1 MHIIRK
7 HETKTNFQCQ
17 YCHKYF
23 PLKYNLNIHVRD
35 VHRKPTIPCEIC
47 GKLFKTQVLLNNHM
61 NIHTG
66 KKTFYCSICGEKFL
80 WLVSLHQHTELYHN
94 DGSMRFPCE
103 DCGEEFL
110 TKRRLYSHKRRV
122 CGNYPKKTYPCQYC
136 DVVLSQSCS
145 IGRHMRRK
153 HPDML
158 EEFQS
163 SQTHHNQFSPM
174 GRTRRRHTATRINTG
189 SAGPTMYTIR
199 RPKIQI
205 VRQVE
210 ADEAAEV
217 DEAAESV
224 QNIDVMPVEYEV
236 QNNVMVYEDVVEQVE
251 NIIHVSF
258 EGAIAES
265 VAETVIYE

>member
-1 MHIIRK
+1 
-7 HETKTNFQCQ
+7 
-17 YCHKYF
+17 
-23 PLKYNLNIHVRD
+23 
-35 VHRKPTIPCEIC
+35 
-47 GKLFKTQVLLNNHM
+47 
-61 NIHTG
+61 
-66 KKTFYCSICGEKFL
+66 
-80 WLVSLHQHTELYHN
+80 
-94 DGSMRFPCE
+94 
-103 DCGEEFL
+103 
-110 TKRRLYSHKRRV
+110 
-122 CGNYPKKTYPCQYC
+122 
-136 DVVLSQSCS
+136 
-145 IGRHMRRK
+145 
-153 HPDML
+153 
-158 EEFQS
+158 
-163 SQTHHNQFSPM
+163 
-174 GRTRRRHTATRINTG
+174 
-189 SAGPTMYTIR
+189 MYTIR

>member
-1 MHIIRK
+1 
-7 HETKTNFQCQ
+7 
-17 YCHKYF
+17 
-23 PLKYNLNIHVRD
+23 
-35 VHRKPTIPCEIC
+35 
-47 GKLFKTQVLLNNHM
+47 
-61 NIHTG
+61 
-66 KKTFYCSICGEKFL
+66 
-80 WLVSLHQHTELYHN
+80 
-94 DGSMRFPCE
+94 
-103 DCGEEFL
+103 
-110 TKRRLYSHKRRV
+110 
-122 CGNYPKKTYPCQYC
+122 
-136 DVVLSQSCS
+136 
-145 IGRHMRRK
+145 
-153 HPDML
+153 
-158 EEFQS
+158 
-163 SQTHHNQFSPM
+163 M

-189 SAGPTMYTIR
+189 SGPTMYTIR